1 MESAGLRSLGR
12 GETRRED
19 MRRVIVGLA
28 ALSVVAVTA
37 GAYATQ
43 DPIMTRK
50 ALMDANGAAAGTGGA
65 MLKGEVPFH
74 AGVGKGVF
82 VTMRGVAYAYGDY
95 FPAGSDQGDTKA
107 SPKIWEDMAGFTA
120 ALQKFQ
126 QDVDAAL
133 AANPQDLEAF
143 KAAFGTVTGNCK
155 ACHDVYRL
163 PMN

>member
-1 MESAGLRSLGR
+1 
-12 GETRRED
+12 

-50 ALMDANGAAAGTGGA
+50 ALMDANGGAAGIGGA
-65 MLKGEVPFH
+65 MMKGEIPFH
-74 AGVGKGVF
+74 ANAAKGVF
-82 VTMRGVAYAYGDY
+82 LAMRAVSYSVGDY
-95 FPAGSDQGDTKA
+95 FPAGSDKGETKA

-120 ALQKFQ
+120 ALEKFQ
-126 QDVDAAL
+126 KDAEAAL
-133 AANPQDLEAF
+133 AANVQDLEAF
-143 KAAFGTVTGNCK
+143 KTAFGQVASNCK

>member
-1 MESAGLRSLGR
+1 
-12 GETRRED
+12 
-19 MRRVIVGLA
+19 MRRLIVGLA

-50 ALMDANGAAAGTGGA
+50 AIMDANGAAAGTGGA
-65 MLKGEVPFH
+65 MLKGEIPFH
-74 AGVGKGVF
+74 PGVAKGVF
-82 VTMRGVAYAYGDY
+82 VTMRAVAYSYGDY

-107 SPKIWEDMAGFTA
+107 SPKIWEDMAGFNA

-133 AANPQDLEAF
+133 AANPQDIEAF
-143 KAAFGTVTGNCK
+143 KTAFGQVGSNCK
-155 ACHDVYRL
+155 ACHDAYRL
-163 PMN
+163 PSN

>member
-1 MESAGLRSLGR
+1 
-12 GETRRED
+12 
-19 MRRVIVGLA
+19 MRRWIVGLA

-50 ALMDANGAAAGTGGA
+50 LLMDANGAAAGTGGA
-65 MLKGEVPFH
+65 MMKEEIPFH
-74 AGVGKGVF
+74 PGVAKGVF
-82 VTMRGVAYAYGDY
+82 VTMRAVAYSYGDY

-120 ALQKFQ
+120 ALEKFQ
-126 QDVDAAL
+126 KDVDAAL

-143 KAAFGTVTGNCK
+143 KAAFGAAASNCK
-155 ACHDVYRL
+155 ACHDTYRL